1 MNWNCFNKESY
12 LEKYLI
18 DRIKNLF
25 KISQTN
31 IGATIISCAPITIF
45 LIIVILNLKNIKILN
60 IMSSFPVGTLILY
73 ANNKFALLS
82 SFKFS
87 KVVLN
92 FYQFSFSSFL
102 IKLHYIMNKSKNF
115 YLR

>member
-1 MNWNCFNKESY
+1 MFYISWEFNQNNSNKESY

-45 LIIVILNLKNIKILN
+45 LIVVILNLKNIKILN

-82 SFKFS
+82 SSNFQKSLLIFINFPLVLFS
-87 KVVLN
+87 L
-92 FYQFSFSSFL
+92 S
-102 IKLHYIMNKSKNF
+102 YII
-115 YLR
+115 